1 MKCEYNFD
9 NCLQV
14 TQCQKSL
21 TALFNW
27 SAVLRWLYDL
37 LHFEHARES
46 FWDKVTE
53 LGPKFQDHTDGLFH
67 YALELYPSEK
77 IAEFKVSAD
86 NIASTTT
93 TLQQV
98 IRGVAEQRGIPLDSI
113 KTELGDIFNAMF
125 EELKEKFPPPD
136 EAPSHENRTA
146 MITTVLDRVE
156 EGFLQFAVKHG
167 VDEESLKSHTGSLKS
182 HVQLT
187 VVTIGTLPIF
197 HDSAD
202 DLT

>member
-9 NCLQV
+9 NCLQI

-27 SAVLRWLYDL
+27 SAAARWLYDL
-37 LHFEHARES
+37 LHFTHAREF

-53 LGPKFQDHTDGLFH
+53 LGPKFQDHTEGLFH

-93 TLQQV
+93 TLRQV

-113 KTELGDIFNAMF
+113 KTELGDIFNVIF

-146 MITTVLDRVE
+146 IIKTALDRVE

-167 VDEESLKSHTGSLKS
+167 VDEESLKSHTSSLKS

-187 VVTIGTLPIF
+187 VVTIGTLLMF
-197 HDSAD
+197 YGSVYV
-202 DLT
+202 LT